1 MIRSIIRPETW
12 VSCGYDGAYYWL
24 HKSAYTEVGVTG
36 GHEYRTR
43 IAFKAPRMSLGG
55 GKNVT
60 VSQAVLRLTSV
71 TDASNTLTAQSTYG
85 ANWGFP
91 ETWATY
97 PVTITGN
104 ATTETDVTPPAE
116 IAETFGSWHDYVYY
130 HLSYVAGGD
139 DTWVRLASYDTATP
153 PELIVTWDYAENT
166 MHTDATYAYTG
177 GTTRFTI
184 TPTADD
190 DRYVLTWQMGGA
202 TGTVADVEQRSY
214 PYDTTINWIPS
225 AADFGP
231 AMPDT
236 REAPVALTLTV
247 YDGSGN
253 VVRTENTSLQMIIAD
268 TYDRP
273 TIADWGLAYDVQV
286 ADTYNLVGVTE
297 ATIAPV
303 VQLTNPAGSS
313 VSKLTISAYPNQN
326 VLLEWSA
333 GELTDN
339 GDHTYTATR
348 KSLGILQAQAD
359 NLTAHVT
366 NARGISRTIDHDTGL
381 EAYDYARP
389 SISLFS
395 AERYGEIIDDD
406 QHVIGYQTDPTGN
419 KVWFSASAAIAS
431 VGGAN
436 VMNWVLTL
444 TSRADGTVLTASGT
458 ATGTSLVWSD
468 DRTLIGDTID
478 PEIVWDAALTITDS
492 AGFTATAYDVVPAG
506 KAVLHLPACKNGIAF
521 GGLSTATSENPLGEM
536 FYPFHA
542 YAGIYGV
549 TGWSLKEE
557 DTGGVWLD
565 GQKVYRKTLYARIAT
580 AGQAVD
586 IPFPDGL
593 QRIVHMQGILYTDDT
608 INRTR
613 PLSWYYNASL
623 NASLWHGGSANVTV
637 QANGEIGDAFVTIW
651 YTKTA
656 GIVITQQPE
665 DATVALGGTATFNV
679 AALGSP
685 TYQWQQS
692 TPPTASVG
700 PDELLHVTDALNAP
714 VTALEAAVAPVQS
727 GSGDP
732 SPTNI
737 RPITGWTG
745 AKVFVSDEEPVLG
758 EGRNL
763 LAISDMTIS
772 LPLTQHAIN
781 YTNGGDGWVN
791 AASSAISTTGNF
803 ITTFWGYNT
812 ETAYIGAGTYTLT
825 IEDDSVLSAEENA
838 TIRVQVYGSGL
849 SGDGTGGT
857 SGRYFQTAGTY
868 SLIVSGYIQRIG
880 LYYLG
885 GTNGKALDG
894 RIRIKLERGETSSGW
909 SLAPED
915 YTPTTTVAFP
925 EPTAPRN
932 MIINTN
938 VPDVSSASYCPR
950 LLNQKL
956 NTRILAGTVEV
967 ATATHGMLLTSTQ
980 NKGYL
985 NIYFGGNR
993 DDVASRNMNGLVAGE
1008 TYTFSFDYE
1017 LKMFSDGTSSAG
1029 YYFRF
1034 YEYEWDETRSTSW
1047 IQNLR
1052 VNLLTVT
1059 PSMYGQVQTGHAD
1072 CTFTIAPTSTGV
1084 NITLGESAAMNGIGD
1099 YLKVMN
1105 LMLIKGSTPAAY
1117 TPAPEDVGGYTG
1129 TVYGGTLDAT
1139 GGTLTVT
1146 QQVDTFDGSSDESW
1160 TLQTWSY
1167 SRRYFRVT
1175 LSKSYQNVNHGII
1188 GVSANWL
1195 PAISDAQDGSYT
1207 LSSLRLRSSSTA
1219 SNYLFLLLGTDI
1231 PNVTT
1236 VAELRAYLAENPLQV
1251 SYPVAT
1257 PSTVSLTPATV
1268 QLLSGENFVWADTG
1282 DASMTYYTTGTP
1294 TWSDISGE
1302 TANALSVTA
1311 SLEAAQRQYRCALTE
1326 GSAEAVSDAAGI
1338 VIQ

>member
-1 MIRSIIRPETW
+1 MILSTIRANSARS
-12 VSCGYDGAYYWL
+12 GYGSATSGAYYWDMP
-24 HKSAYTEVGVTG
+24 TTMVVGLATG
-36 GHEYRTR
+36 ETALNQTR
-43 IAFKAPRMSLGG
+43 LTFPSLMQALGG
-55 GKNVT
+55 GKAIS
-60 VSQAVLRLTSV
+60 VSSLKLGLTQVSDA
-71 TDASNTLTAQSTYG
+71 TDGMSRTDPVTAQFTTMSDWNVAYDIAAAVGVNGETEITIPASAAWLLETY
-85 ANWGFP
+85 
-91 ETWATY
+91 
-97 PVTITGN
+97 TGN
-104 ATTETDVTPPAE
+104 VFVHLKATDGPRAS
-116 IAETFGSWHDYVYY
+116 F
-130 HLSYVAGGD
+130 AGWNTGD
-139 DTWVRLASYDTATP
+139 SAPYLKVL
-153 PELIVTWDYAENT
+153 WDYAENT
-166 MHTDATYAYTG
+166 IHTDATYAYTG

-184 TPTADD
+184 TPTTADA
-190 DRYVLTWQMGGA
+190 RYVLTWQMGGA

-214 PYDTTINWIPS
+214 PDAQTISWTPD

-273 TIADWGLAYDVQV
+273 SIADWGLAYDVQV
-286 ADTYNLVGVTE
+286 AGAYNLVGVTE

-303 VQLTNPAGSS
+303 VQLTNPAGST
-313 VSKLTISAYPNQN
+313 VAKLKIHAYPNQN
-326 VLLEWSA
+326 VLLEWNA

-359 NLTAHVT
+359 NLTAQVT

-389 SISLFS
+389 SVSLFS
-395 AERYGEIIDDD
+395 AERYGEIYDDD
-406 QHVIGYQTDPTGN
+406 QQVIGYQTDPTGN

-436 VMNWVLTL
+436 VMNWALTL

-468 DRTLIGDTID
+468 DRGLIGDTID
-478 PEIVWDAALTITDS
+478 PEIVWDAALTVTDS

-521 GGLSTATSENPLGEM
+521 GGLSTATSDNPLGEM

-565 GQKVYRKTLYARIAT
+565 GQKVYRCTLYTRIAT
-580 AGQAVD
+580 AGQAVTVD
-586 IPFPDGL
+586 FPDGL
-593 QRIVHMQGILYTDDT
+593 QRIVQIAGILYTAEG
-608 INRTR
+608 RVR

-623 NASLWHGGSANVTV
+623 NATVWHSDAGKLTV
-637 QANGEIGDAFVTIW
+637 YAAGETGDAFVTIW
-651 YTKTA
+651 YTKSA
-656 GIVITQQPE
+656 GIVIIQQPE
-665 DATVALGGTATFNV
+665 DATVALGGTATFTV

-692 TPPTASVG
+692 TPPTATVG
-700 PDELLHVTDALNAP
+700 PDELLHVTDALAAP
-714 VTALEAAVAPVQS
+714 VTALEAAVTPVQA

-732 SPTNI
+732 SPSNV
-737 RPITGWTG
+737 RPISGWMR
-745 AKVFVSDEEPVLG
+745 AKVYVADEKPVLG

-781 YTNGGDGWVN
+781 YTYGGDGWVN
-791 AASSAISTTGNF
+791 AASNAISTTGNF

-825 IEDDSVLSAEENA
+825 IEDESVLSAEENA

-894 RIRIKLERGETSSGW
+894 RIRIKLEHGETSSGW

-938 VPDVSSASYCPR
+938 VPDVSAPGYLP
-950 LLNQKL
+950 KL
-956 NTRILAGTVEV
+956 YGAPDDSFAEPSSCTFS
-967 ATATHGMLLTSTQ
+967 TATHGVRLTATVNKTNIRFRLGEST
-980 NKGYL
+980 
-985 NIYFGGNR
+985 IYTLR
-993 DDVASRNMNGLVAGE
+993 ELE
-1008 TYTFSFDYE
+1008 TDQPYTISFDYAV
-1017 LKMFSDGTSSAG
+1017 KMYSSGTSSAG

-1034 YEYEWDETRSTSW
+1034 YVYDDHATPGTYAQTTR
-1047 IQNLR
+1047 INIM
-1052 VNLLTVT
+1052 TVT
-1059 PSMYGQVQTGHAD
+1059 PAMYGIEQTGHFD
-1072 CTFTIAPTSTGV
+1072 STFTIQAGATSAYIWIG
-1084 NITLGESAAMNGIGD
+1084 SASAMNGIGD
-1099 YLKVMN
+1099 YIELKN
-1105 LMLIKGSTPAAY
+1105 LMLVKGNTPAAY

-1139 GGTLTVT
+1139 SGTLTVT
-1146 QQVDTFDGSSDESW
+1146 QQVDTFDGSSDEAW

-1175 LSKSYQNVNHGII
+1175 LSKSYQNVNHGIV

-1207 LSSLRLRSSSTA
+1207 LSSLRLISSSTA

-1231 PNVTT
+1231 PDVTT

-1257 PSTVSLTPATV
+1257 TSTVSLTPATM

-1282 DASMTYYTTGTP
+1282 DTSMTYYTTGTP

>member
-1 MIRSIIRPETW
+1 MILSTIRANSARS
-12 VSCGYDGAYYWL
+12 GYGSAASGAYYWDMP
-24 HKSAYTEVGVTG
+24 TTMVVGLATG
-36 GHEYRTR
+36 ETALNQTR
-43 IAFKAPRMSLGG
+43 LSFPSLPQALGG
-55 GKNVT
+55 GKAIS
-60 VSQAVLRLTSV
+60 VSSLKLGLTQV
-71 TDASNTLTAQSTYG
+71 PDATDGTSRTADITAQFTTMSDWNVAYDIAAAVGVNGETEITIPASAAWLLETY
-85 ANWGFP
+85 
-91 ETWATY
+91 
-97 PVTITGN
+97 TGN
-104 ATTETDVTPPAE
+104 VFVHLKATDGPRAS
-116 IAETFGSWHDYVYY
+116 F
-130 HLSYVAGGD
+130 AGWNTGD
-139 DTWVRLASYDTATP
+139 SAPYLKVL
-153 PELIVTWDYAENT
+153 WDYAENT
-166 MHTDATYAYTG
+166 IHTDATYAYTG
-177 GTTRFTI
+177 APTRFSV

-202 TGTVADVEQRSY
+202 TGTAADVEQRSY
-214 PYDTTINWIPS
+214 PNDTMINWVPS

-253 VVRTENTSLQMIIAD
+253 VIRTENTSLQMIIAD

-273 TIADWGLAYDVQV
+273 SIADWGLAYDVQV
-286 ADTYNLVGVTE
+286 AGAYNLVGVTE

-303 VQLTNPAGSS
+303 VQLTNPAGST
-313 VSKLTISAYPNQN
+313 VAKLKIHAYPNQN

-359 NLTAHVT
+359 NLTAQVT

-436 VMNWVLTL
+436 VMNWALTL

-468 DRTLIGDTID
+468 DRGLIGDTID
-478 PEIVWDAALTITDS
+478 PEIVWDAALTVTDS
-492 AGFTATAYDVVPAG
+492 AGFTATTYDVVPAG

-521 GGLSTATSENPLGEM
+521 GGLSTATADHPLGEM
-536 FYPFHA
+536 FYPFYA
-542 YAGIYGV
+542 YAGIHGV

-557 DTGGVWLD
+557 DTGDTWLD

-623 NASLWHGGSANVTV
+623 NASLWHSGGAYVTV

-665 DATVALGGTATFNV
+665 DVSVALGGTATFTV
-679 AALGSP
+679 AALGTPS
-685 TYQWQQS
+685 YQWQQS
-692 TPPTASVG
+692 TPPTATVG
-700 PDELLHVTDALNAP
+700 PDELLHVTDALAAP
-714 VTALEAAVAPVQS
+714 VTALEAAVTPVQS
-727 GSGDP
+727 GGGDP
-732 SPTNI
+732 SPSNV
-737 RPITGWTG
+737 RPISGWTG
-745 AKVFVSDEEPVLG
+745 ANVYVSRTQASDTPV
-758 EGRNL
+758 
-763 LAISDMTIS
+763 
-772 LPLTQHAIN
+772 
-781 YTNGGDGWVN
+781 
-791 AASSAISTTGNF
+791 
-803 ITTFWGYNT
+803 
-812 ETAYIGAGTYTLT
+812 
-825 IEDDSVLSAEENA
+825 A
-838 TIRVQVYGSGL
+838 TI
-849 SGDGTGGT
+849 
-857 SGRYFQTAGTY
+857 
-868 SLIVSGYIQRIG
+868 
-880 LYYLG
+880 
-885 GTNGKALDG
+885 
-894 RIRIKLERGETSSGW
+894 
-909 SLAPED
+909 
-915 YTPTTTVAFP
+915 AFP

-938 VPDVSSASYCPR
+938 VPDVSAPGYLP
-950 LLNQKL
+950 KL
-956 NTRILAGTVEV
+956 YGAPDNSFAEPSSCTLS
-967 ATATHGMLLTSTQ
+967 TATHGVRLTATANKTHIRYMLGDST
-980 NKGYL
+980 NYTL
-985 NIYFGGNR
+985 R
-993 DDVASRNMNGLVAGE
+993 GLK
-1008 TYTFSFDYE
+1008 TDQPYTISFDYAV
-1017 LKMFSDGTSSAG
+1017 KMYSSGTSSVG
-1029 YYFRF
+1029 YFYRF
-1034 YEYEWDETRSTSW
+1034 YVYDDHATPGTYAQTTRTN
-1047 IQNLR
+1047 IM
-1052 VNLLTVT
+1052 TVT
-1059 PSMYGQVQTGHAD
+1059 PAMYGIEQTGHFD
-1072 CTFTIAPTSTGV
+1072 GTFTVQAGATSAY
-1084 NITLGESAAMNGIGD
+1084 IWLGSANALNGIGD
-1099 YLKVMN
+1099 YIEVRN
-1105 LMLIKGSTPAAY
+1105 LILVEGSTAAAY

-1129 TVYGGTLDAT
+1129 TVYGGTLDVTRGTLMARPYYASYSGQT
-1139 GGTLTVT
+1139 LVGPWVSSMDVYAAGTTPTTGAQVVDLGGTLT
-1146 QQVDTFDGSSDESW
+1146 
-1160 TLQTWSY
+1160 
-1167 SRRYFRVT
+1167 
-1175 LSKSYQNVNHGII
+1175 
-1188 GVSANWL
+1188 
-1195 PAISDAQDGSYT
+1195 
-1207 LSSLRLRSSSTA
+1207 
-1219 SNYLFLLLGTDI
+1219 
-1231 PNVTT
+1231 
-1236 VAELRAYLAENPLQV
+1236 
-1251 SYPVAT
+1251 
-1257 PSTVSLTPATV
+1257 TVSVTPATV
-1268 QLLSGENFVWADTG
+1268 QTRTGNCYVWADTG

>member
-1 MIRSIIRPETW
+1 MILSTIRANSARS
-12 VSCGYDGAYYWL
+12 GYGSAASGAYYWDMP
-24 HKSAYTEVGVTG
+24 TTMVVGLATG
-36 GHEYRTR
+36 ETALNQSRLSFPSLPQ
-43 IAFKAPRMSLGG
+43 ALGG
-55 GKNVT
+55 GKAIS
-60 VSQAVLRLTSV
+60 VSSLKLGLTQVSDA
-71 TDASNTLTAQSTYG
+71 TDGTSRTDPVTAQFTTMSDWNVAYDIAAAVGVNGETEITVPASAAWLLETYTG
-85 ANWGFP
+85 VVYVHLK
-91 ETWATY
+91 ATDG
-97 PVTITGN
+97 PRASFAGWNTGDS
-104 ATTETDVTPPAE
+104 APYLKV
-116 IAETFGSWHDYVYY
+116 
-130 HLSYVAGGD
+130 L
-139 DTWVRLASYDTATP
+139 
-153 PELIVTWDYAENT
+153 WDYAENT
-166 MHTDATYAYTG
+166 IHTDATYAYTG
-177 GTTRFTI
+177 APTRFSV

-202 TGTVADVEQRSY
+202 TGTAADVEQRSY
-214 PYDTTINWIPS
+214 PDAQTISWTPD

-286 ADTYNLVGVTE
+286 AGAYNLVGVTE

-303 VQLTNPAGSS
+303 VQLTNPAGSP

-339 GDHTYTATR
+339 GDHTYTAAR

-389 SISLFS
+389 SVSLFS

-419 KVWFSASAAIAS
+419 HVWFSASAAIAS

-436 VMNWVLTL
+436 VMSWVLTL

-458 ATGTSLVWSD
+458 ATGTSLTWSD

-478 PEIVWDAALTITDS
+478 PEIVWDAALTVTDS

-521 GGLSTATSENPLGEM
+521 GGLSTATSEKPLGEM
-536 FYPFHA
+536 FYPFYA
-542 YAGIYGV
+542 YAGIHGV

-557 DTGGVWLD
+557 DTGDTWLD

-665 DATVALGGTATFNV
+665 DATVALGGTATFSV
-679 AALGSP
+679 VALGSP
-685 TYQWQQS
+685 AYQWQQS
-692 TPPTASVG
+692 TPPTATVG
-700 PDELLHVTDALNAP
+700 PSTLLHVTDALAAP
-714 VTALEAAVAPVQS
+714 VTALEAAVTPVQS

-732 SPTNI
+732 SPSNV
-737 RPITGWTG
+737 RPISGWTG
-745 AKVFVSDEEPVLG
+745 ANVYVADEEPVLG
-758 EGRNL
+758 DGRNL
-763 LAISDMTIS
+763 LAISDMTIT

-781 YTNGGDGWVN
+781 YTYGGDGWVN
-791 AASSAISTTGNF
+791 ATSSAISTTGNF

-812 ETAYIGAGTYTLT
+812 ATAYIGAGTYTLT
-825 IEDDSVLSAEENA
+825 IEDDGVLSDETGA

-849 SGDGTGGT
+849 SGGGTGGT
-857 SGRYFQTAGTY
+857 SGRYYQTAGTY
-868 SLIVSGYIQRIG
+868 SLVATGHIQRIG
-880 LYYLG
+880 LYYLS

-894 RIRIKLERGETSSGW
+894 RIRIKLERG
-909 SLAPED
+909 D
-915 YTPTTTVAFP
+915 
-925 EPTAPRN
+925 
-932 MIINTN
+932 
-938 VPDVSSASYCPR
+938 
-950 LLNQKL
+950 
-956 NTRILAGTVEV
+956 
-967 ATATHGMLLTSTQ
+967 
-980 NKGYL
+980 
-985 NIYFGGNR
+985 
-993 DDVASRNMNGLVAGE
+993 
-1008 TYTFSFDYE
+1008 
-1017 LKMFSDGTSSAG
+1017 
-1029 YYFRF
+1029 
-1034 YEYEWDETRSTSW
+1034 
-1047 IQNLR
+1047 
-1052 VNLLTVT
+1052 
-1059 PSMYGQVQTGHAD
+1059 
-1072 CTFTIAPTSTGV
+1072 TSTGWC
-1084 NITLGESAAMNGIGD
+1084 
-1099 YLKVMN
+1099 
-1105 LMLIKGSTPAAY
+1105 
-1117 TPAPEDVGGYTG
+1117 PAPEDLATPVDVAFGQ
-1129 TVYGGTLDAT
+1129 TVYGGVLDAAA
-1139 GGTLTVT
+1139 GTVT
-1146 QQVDTFDGSSDESW
+1146 VSQHVDTFDGSSDESW
-1160 TLQTWSY
+1160 SGPTALG
-1167 SRRYFRVT
+1167 SRKYFRAT
-1175 LSKSYQNVNHGII
+1175 TSNNYQNVNHGIA
-1188 GVSANWL
+1188 GVTANWL
-1195 PAISDAQDGSYT
+1195 PAISDAQDNTYT
-1207 LSSLRLRSSSTA
+1207 LSSVRLRSSSTA
-1219 SNYLFLLLGTDI
+1219 SNYVFLIIGTDLSSI
-1231 PNVTT
+1231 TT
-1236 VAELRAYLAENPLQV
+1236 VAELQAYLAENPLQV

-1257 PSTVSLTPATV
+1257 PTTLTVTPPTIQTLV
-1268 QLLSGENFVWADTG
+1268 GENYVWTDTG
-1282 DASMTYYTTGTP
+1282 DTSMTYYTTGTP

-1311 SLEAAQRQYRCALTE
+1311 SLEAAQKQYRCALTE